1 MKKLILI
8 ALIFTGIV
16 SLNAQKK
23 EKIKGNKEVLIKKF
37 LIPSFSEIE
46 IGEKFEIALEKST
59 DTTRIVIETDDN
71 LFDVIHYSV
80 EDDVLKFYTS
90 MDIVKKKRLRITVF
104 VPEKFHKIRLIEKGK
119 VYTNEE
125 LSLENLQI
133 ESIEKG
139 KAELFLNIK
148 NDLEIEASGKSDL
161 ELEVVT
167 NYTSVHLTG
176 NASVKGKINTKD
188 VGVAIDDHSV
198 FEMEGNANRL
208 NINTQAKSEYKSPK
222 LQVEEVVLSA
232 TGKSKVEINVSGN
245 IEMKLSGNSEIYLY
259 GTPKINLKTFN
270 DNAILYKK

>member
-1 MKKLILI
+1 MKKILI
-8 ALIFTGIV
+8 ILVTLISVASF
-16 SLNAQKK
+16 AQKK

-139 KAELFLNIK
+139 KSELFLNIK